1 MLTLHRVI
9 KKHRDSEEGFTLIE
23 LLVVVLILA
32 ILTAVV
38 LFGIGAFQDQG
49 QLEACKTDYKSLK
62 TAEAAYYADQTPFAY
77 GTEAQLQ
84 SGGYIEEVSTLYDA
98 DAAGAVTIQDPGDC
112 VGVTGAPTD

>member
-49 QLEACKTDYKSLK
+49 QVEACKTDFKAVK
-62 TAEAAYYADQTPFAY
+62 TAQAAHYADTSPRAYAASTAELDTDGYLEAA
-77 GTEAQLQ
+77 
-84 SGGYIEEVSTLYDA
+84 STLYQTSTSGGVTPIA
-98 DAAGAVTIQDPGDC
+98 AAAGGECDG
-112 VGVTGAPTD
+112 